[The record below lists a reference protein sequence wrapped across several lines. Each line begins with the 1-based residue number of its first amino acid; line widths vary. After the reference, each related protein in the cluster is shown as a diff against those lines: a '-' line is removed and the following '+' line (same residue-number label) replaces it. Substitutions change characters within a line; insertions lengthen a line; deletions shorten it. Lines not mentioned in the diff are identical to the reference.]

1 MKEKPGCVFLL
12 YAGTRA
18 VMSINKVFLSLQS
31 QATSSQKGAFTLS
44 E

>member
-18 VMSINKVFLSLQS
+18 VMSINKAVPVTAEPSN
-31 QATSSQKGAFTLS
+31 
-44 E
+44 